1 MIPRCICDTG
11 SLASRVMFQNRQLA
25 VRFLTGAWCL
35 ACFVLVTAYSSVL
48 IASLTASDK
57 YRPIIN
63 SANDLPYKPD
73 IRVTVDKGLFADV
86 IFQVQLNSIIV
97 CHHTSGN
104 LYFVILLM

>member
-48 IASLTASDK
+48 ISFLTASETYK
-57 YRPIIN
+57 PIVN
-63 SANDLPYKPD
+63 SINDLAIKRNVRLT
-73 IRVTVDKGLFADV
+73 INKGLIID
-86 IFQVQLNSIIV
+86 INLQV
-97 CHHTSGN
+97 
-104 LYFVILLM
+104 